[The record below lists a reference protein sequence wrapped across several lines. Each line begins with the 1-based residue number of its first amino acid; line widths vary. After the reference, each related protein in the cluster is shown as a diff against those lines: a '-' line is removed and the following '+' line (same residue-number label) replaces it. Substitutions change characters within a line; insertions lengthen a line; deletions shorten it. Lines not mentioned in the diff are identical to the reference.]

1 MYYRY
6 SYNHRYIGLSVYG
19 FLYSLTSKGEDVGA
33 ATPPAPAVG
42 LFPLLWGYPQ
52 GVHRVASPDQS
63 QAFVAS
69 TIG

>member
-52 GVHRVASPDQS
+52 GVHRVGLTYRFQAVDS
-63 QAFVAS
+63 QP
-69 TIG
+69 IG